1 MSSPG
6 TPDDRIAPSRPGFRR
21 TRHGA
26 AALILFCAVV
36 GISAFF
42 LVFTDRRT
50 GPDGVGEAGRTSPP
64 ATSPDASESTGP
76 SAESFERIFAGRR
89 TLNAGET
96 VNVPLTFEGASVAML
111 SLYAPTG
118 SLTARIGQTTLVET
132 PIGNGF
138 STYYAEL
145 TDPIDG
151 DLMITNGSTSAID
164 VDAIASIATGRQL
177 VVSVPPTGIA
187 GQPFTVEIKLSNAAD
202 GETPSVVLVDDANV
216 TTPVAIIASGP
227 GTWVGT
233 VTPPRQGGF
242 RVAATIG
249 GDQPRSA
256 VDLIDVA
263 SPDGSFGL

>member
-1 MSSPG
+1 VSSPG

-26 AALILFCAVV
+26 AAFILFCAVV
-36 GISAFF
+36 GISAC
-42 LVFTDRRT
+42 
-50 GPDGVGEAGRTSPP
+50 EAGRPLPP
-64 ATSPDASESTGP
+64 ATSPDGSESTGP

-96 VNVPLTFEGASVAML
+96 VNVPLTFEGASAAIL

-118 SLTARIGQTTLVET
+118 SLTARIGQMTLLET

-138 STYYAEL
+138 STYDAEL

-151 DLMITNGSTSAID
+151 DLMITNGSTSAVD
-164 VDAIASIATGRQL
+164 VDATASIATGRQL

-216 TTPVAIIASGP
+216 TTPVAISASGP
-227 GTWVGT
+227 GAWVGT

-263 SPDGSFGL
+263 SPDGSFGR